1 MRLDRYIQPNRILD
15 LQSHTFS
22 EALQEMLT
30 VCPPSIFDHA
40 GSPDYIHQELLKRE
54 ANITTCL
61 SSGIAIPHLRIKSKK
76 PYLFVLGR
84 CKQGLDYEDIQDY
97 RQLKFVLLL
106 LASETD
112 KSYLKVLAALARIF
126 HDKPIV
132 HRLFEVEKLPLLKK
146 EVLQILRGSAHSPK
160 VRSNKFNQFILKE
173 ADHMARGTCCSTI
186 MIFADTLSGNF
197 SLPSQFTRFKTIL
210 VTQDANNHG
219 FTESMVDETIIV
231 RSYSNNRL
239 SQLRSAVFIALSR
252 GVVHG
257 KDKICCVGGVAG
269 SNQFD
274 TLVVV
279 EVEKEFSA
287 LFSKKKNILPDH
299 IKPEVLERVLA
310 IAMELGLEGREGR
323 AVGTCF
329 VVGDTKELAPF
340 TKPLI
345 LNPFYGYKEEDR
357 NILNPFMDETIKEF
371 SSLDGAFVVSG
382 DGVLESAGSLIH
394 APNYY
399 KELPGGL
406 GTRHAAALAIS
417 LAASCIAITVSS
429 STGQVYLFQRGE
441 MFPLYDNK

>member
-1 MRLDRYIQPNRILD
+1 MRLDRYIQPSRIID

-22 EALQEMLT
+22 AALEEMLK
-30 VCPPSIFDHA
+30 VCPPSVFESA
-40 GSPDYIHQELLKRE
+40 GKPEYIHQELLKRE

-76 PYLFVLGR
+76 PYIFFLGR
-84 CKQGLDYEDIQDY
+84 CKQGLDYEDIEDY

-132 HRLFEVEKLPLLKK
+132 NRLFQIEKLPLLKK
-146 EVLQILRGSAHSPK
+146 ETLQILRGSAPSPK
-160 VRSNKFNQFILKE
+160 VKSNKFNQFILKE

-186 MIFADTLSGNF
+186 LIFADTLSGNF
-197 SLPSQFTRFKTIL
+197 NLPSQFTRFKTIL
-210 VTQDANNHG
+210 VTQDANKHS
-219 FTESMVDETIIV
+219 FTESMVDETIII
-231 RSYSNNRL
+231 RSYSSNRL
-239 SQLRSAVFIALSR
+239 SQLRSAVLIALSR
-252 GVVHG
+252 GVVEA

-279 EVEKEFSA
+279 EVEKEFST

-329 VVGDTKELAPF
+329 VIGDTKELAPF

-429 STGQVYLFQRGE
+429 STGQVYIFQRGE

>member
-1 MRLDRYIQPNRILD
+1 MRLDRYIHPSRIID
-15 LQSHTFS
+15 LQSHSFN
-22 EALQEMLT
+22 EALEEMLK
-30 VCPPSIFDHA
+30 VCPPSIFESA
-40 GSPDYIHQELLKRE
+40 GTPEQIHQELLKRE
-54 ANITTCL
+54 AKITTCL
-61 SSGIAIPHLRIKSKK
+61 SSGIAIPHIRIKSKR
-76 PYLFVLGR
+76 PYTFVLGR
-84 CKQGLDYEDIQDY
+84 CKQGLDYEDIEDY

-112 KSYLKVLAALARIF
+112 KSYLKVLATLARIF

-132 HRLFEVEKLPLLKK
+132 NRLFEVDKLTLLKK
-146 EVLQILRGSAHSPK
+146 EALQILRGSIHSPK

-197 SLPSQFTRFKTIL
+197 NLPSQLTRFKTIL
-210 VTQDANNHG
+210 VTQDANQHS
-219 FTESMVDETIIV
+219 FTESIVDETIIV

-239 SQLRSAVFIALSR
+239 SQLRSAVLIALSR
-252 GVVHG
+252 GVVEG

-329 VVGDTKELAPF
+329 VIGDTKELVPF

-371 SSLDGAFVVSG
+371 SSLDGAFIISG

>member
-1 MRLDRYIQPNRILD
+1 MRLHSYINQSRIID
-15 LQSHTFS
+15 LKSHSFS
-22 EALQEMLT
+22 EALEEMLK
-30 VCPPSIFDHA
+30 VCPAQVFETSGKPDH
-40 GSPDYIHQELLKRE
+40 IHRELLKRE

-76 PYLFVLGR
+76 PYTFVLGR
-84 CKQGLDYEDIQDY
+84 CKQGLDYEDIEDY

-126 HDKPIV
+126 HDKHIV
-132 HRLFEVEKLPLLKK
+132 DRLFHIDKLPLLQK
-146 EVLQILRGSAHSPK
+146 EILQILRGSAHTPK

-173 ADHMARGTCCSTI
+173 TDHIARGTCCSTI

-197 SLPSQFTRFKTIL
+197 NLPSQFKRFKTIL
-210 VTQDANNHG
+210 VTQDANNHS
-219 FTESMVDETIIV
+219 FTESIVDETIIV

-239 SQLRSAVFIALSR
+239 SQLRSAVLIALSR
-252 GVVHG
+252 GVVDS
-257 KDKICCVGGVAG
+257 KDKICCVGGIAQ

-279 EVEKEFSA
+279 EVEKEFSS

-329 VVGDTKELAPF
+329 VIGDTKELAPF
-340 TKPLI
+340 TKPLT

-371 SSLDGAFVVSG
+371 SSLDGAFVISG

-417 LAASCIAITVSS
+417 LAASCIAITVSA
-429 STGQVYLFQRGE
+429 STGQIHLFQRGE
-441 MFPLYDNK
+441 MLPLYDNK